1 MFQFINIIIHYKQS
15 VAYYDQLPN
24 PIMSSIDTIFAG
36 IDISSGRKP
45 ITYVALDHDLKVT
58 FLERWDISQAINHL
72 EQFERVILAVN
83 ILTGRKSTSAHR
95 GQKISTDLKKKI
107 VAAGFKPYLTSNAP
121 RQWVET
127 NPPECFRS
135 LAGQTPLPRRTLAG
149 QIQRAL
155 ILYEQGLQID
165 DPMDFFEEI
174 TRHHVLAGVMPTEL
188 LYSASE
194 LDALAA
200 ASVAW
205 MLVNKPVQVDLT
217 KDRGEGMI
225 VIPREDKD
233 WWRKKSGPPE

>member
-1 MFQFINIIIHYKQS
+1 
-15 VAYYDQLPN
+15 
-24 PIMSSIDTIFAG
+24 MSSKEIVFAG

-45 ITYVALDHDLKVT
+45 LTFVVLDDDLKVML
-58 FLERWDISQAINHL
+58 LERWDISQVINHL

-83 ILTGRKSTSAHR
+83 ILSGRKSTANR

-107 VAAGFKPYLTSNAP
+107 VQAGFKPYLTSNAP

-135 LAGQTPLPRRTLAG
+135 LVGQTLLPRRTLGG
-149 QIQRAL
+149 QLQRAL

-174 TRHHVLAGVMPTEL
+174 TRHHVLAGVMPMEL

-205 MLVNKPVQVDLT
+205 MLVHKPVQVDLT
-217 KDRGEGMI
+217 KNMGEGMI
-225 VIPREDKD
+225 LIPREDKD
-233 WWRKKSGPPE
+233 WWRKKPAPPE

>member
-1 MFQFINIIIHYKQS
+1 
-15 VAYYDQLPN
+15 
-24 PIMSSIDTIFAG
+24 MSSINTIFAG
-36 IDISSGRKP
+36 IDISSGHRP
-45 ITYVALDHDLKVT
+45 LTYVALDYDLKVT
-58 FLERWDISQAINHL
+58 LLERCNISQVITHL
-72 EQFERVILAVN
+72 GQHKEAILAVN
-83 ILTGRKSTSAHR
+83 ILTGKKPTSGNR
-95 GQKISTDLKKKI
+95 GQKVSDDLKKEI
-107 VAAGFKPYLTSNAP
+107 AEAGFRPYLTNNAP

-127 NPPECFRS
+127 NPSECFRS

-194 LDALAA
+194 LDALVAA
-200 ASVAW
+200 CVAW

-217 KDRGEGMI
+217 KDLGEGMI
-225 VIPREDKD
+225 LIPREDKD
-233 WWRKKSGPPE
+233 WWRKKSAPPELFI

>member
-1 MFQFINIIIHYKQS
+1 
-15 VAYYDQLPN
+15 
-24 PIMSSIDTIFAG
+24 MSSINTIFAG

-45 ITYVALDHDLKVT
+45 LTFVVLDDDLKVML
-58 FLERWDISQAINHL
+58 LERWDVSQVINHL

-83 ILTGRKSTSAHR
+83 ILSGRKSTANR
-95 GQKISTDLKKKI
+95 GQKISTDLKQRI
-107 VAAGFKPYLTSNAP
+107 VQAGFKPYLTSNAP

-135 LAGQTPLPRRTLAG
+135 LAAQTLLPRRTLGG
-149 QIQRAL
+149 QLQRAL

-188 LYSASE
+188 LYSSSE

-217 KDRGEGMI
+217 KDLGEGMI

-233 WWRKKSGPPE
+233 WWRKKPASPE

>member
-1 MFQFINIIIHYKQS
+1 
-15 VAYYDQLPN
+15 
-24 PIMSSIDTIFAG
+24 MSSKEIIFAG

-45 ITYVALDHDLKVT
+45 LTFVVLDDDLKVML
-58 FLERWDISQAINHL
+58 LERWDVSQVINHL
-72 EQFERVILAVN
+72 EPFERVILAVN
-83 ILTGRKSTSAHR
+83 ILSGRKSTSANR
-95 GQKISTDLKKKI
+95 GQTISTDLKKKI
-107 VAAGFKPYLTSNAP
+107 IQAGFKPYLTSNAP

-135 LAGQTPLPRRTLAG
+135 LAGQTPLPRRTLGG
-149 QIQRAL
+149 QLQRAL
-155 ILYEQGLQID
+155 ILYEQGLQIG

-174 TRHHVLAGVMPTEL
+174 TRHHILAGVMPTEL

-217 KDRGEGMI
+217 KDMGDGMI
-225 VIPREDKD
+225 LIPREDKD
-233 WWRKKSGPPE
+233 WWRKKPVSPE

>member
-1 MFQFINIIIHYKQS
+1 
-15 VAYYDQLPN
+15 
-24 PIMSSIDTIFAG
+24 MSSINAIFAG

-45 ITYVALDHDLKVT
+45 LTFVALDDELKVT
-58 FLERWDISQAINHL
+58 LLERSDISQVLNHL
-72 EQFERVILAVN
+72 EQFERIILAVN
-83 ILTGRKSTSAHR
+83 ILSGRKSTPVNR
-95 GQKISTDLKKKI
+95 GQTISTDLKKKI
-107 VAAGFKPYLTSNAP
+107 IQAGFKPYLTSNAP

-135 LAGQTPLPRRTLAG
+135 LAGHTLLPRRSLGG
-149 QIQRAL
+149 QLQRAL
-155 ILYEQGLQID
+155 ILYEQGLQIA

-217 KDRGEGMI
+217 RNMGEGMI
-225 VIPREDKD
+225 VIPRENKD
-233 WWRKKSGPPE
+233 WWRKRSASPE

>member
-1 MFQFINIIIHYKQS
+1 
-15 VAYYDQLPN
+15 
-24 PIMSSIDTIFAG
+24 MSSINTIFAG
-36 IDISSGRKP
+36 IDISSGRRP
-45 ITYVALDHDLKVT
+45 LTFTALDNELKVT
-58 FLERWDISQAINHL
+58 LLERWDLSQVINHL
-72 EQFERVILAVN
+72 EQFEQVILAVN
-83 ILTGRKSTSAHR
+83 ILSGRKPVSTR
-95 GQKISTDLKKKI
+95 GQSISTDLKKKI
-107 VAAGFKPYLTSNAP
+107 IESGFKPYLTSNAP
-121 RQWVET
+121 KQWVET

-135 LAGQTPLPRRTLAG
+135 LAGQTLLPRRSLGG
-149 QIQRAL
+149 QLQRAL

-188 LYSASE
+188 LYSPAE

-217 KDRGEGMI
+217 KDLGEGMI

-233 WWRKKSGPPE
+233 WRRKKPASPE

>member
-1 MFQFINIIIHYKQS
+1 MLKKIPVMPKE
-15 VAYYDQLPN
+15 
-24 PIMSSIDTIFAG
+24 MIFAG

-45 ITYVALDHDLKVT
+45 LTFAVLDNELKVT
-58 FLERWDISQAINHL
+58 LLERWDISQVISHL
-72 EQFERVILAVN
+72 EQFENTVFAVN
-83 ILTGRKSTSAHR
+83 ILSGRKSTSTR
-95 GQKISTDLKKKI
+95 GQKTSIDLKKQI
-107 VAAGFKPYLTSNAP
+107 IEAGFKPYLTSNAP

-135 LAGQTPLPRRTLAG
+135 LGGQPLLQRHTLGG
-149 QIQRAL
+149 QLQRAL
-155 ILYEQGLQID
+155 ILYEQGLQIA

-194 LDALAA
+194 LDALVA

-205 MLVNKPVQVDLT
+205 MLINKPVQVDLT
-217 KDRGEGMI
+217 KDLGKGMI

-233 WWRKKSGPPE
+233 WWRKKPTPSE

>member
-1 MFQFINIIIHYKQS
+1 
-15 VAYYDQLPN
+15 
-24 PIMSSIDTIFAG
+24 MSSINTIFAG
-36 IDISSGRKP
+36 IDISSGRRP
-45 ITYVALDHDLKVT
+45 LTFTALDNELKVT
-58 FLERWDISQAINHL
+58 LLERWDLSQVINHL
-72 EQFERVILAVN
+72 EQFEQVILAVN
-83 ILTGRKSTSAHR
+83 ILSGRKPVSTR
-95 GQKISTDLKKKI
+95 GQSISTDLKKKI
-107 VAAGFKPYLTSNAP
+107 IESGFKPYLTSNAP
-121 RQWVET
+121 KQWVET

-135 LAGQTPLPRRTLAG
+135 LAGQTLLPRRSLGG
-149 QIQRAL
+149 QLQRAL

-188 LYSASE
+188 LYSPAE

-217 KDRGEGMI
+217 KDLGEGMI

-233 WWRKKSGPPE
+233 WWRKKPASPE

>member
-1 MFQFINIIIHYKQS
+1 MVF
-15 VAYYDQLPN
+15 P
-24 PIMSSIDTIFAG
+24 G

-45 ITYVALDHDLKVT
+45 LTFVVLDGEMKVM
-58 FLERWDISQAINHL
+58 LQARWDISQVINHL
-72 EQFERVILAVN
+72 EQFEQVVLAVN
-83 ILTGRKSTSAHR
+83 LLEGKKTSSIR
-95 GQKISTDLKKKI
+95 SQKISDDLKKKI
-107 VAAGFKPYLTSNAP
+107 IEADFKPYLTSNAT

-135 LAGQTPLPRRTLAG
+135 LAGQTLLPRRSLGG
-149 QIQRAL
+149 QLQRAL
-155 ILYEQGLQID
+155 ILYEQGLQIA

-174 TRHHVLAGVMPTEL
+174 TRHHVLAGAMPTEL

-205 MLVNKPVQVDLT
+205 MLINKPVQVDLT
-217 KDRGEGMI
+217 KDLGKRMI

-233 WWRKKSGPPE
+233 WWRKKPAPAE

>member
-1 MFQFINIIIHYKQS
+1 
-15 VAYYDQLPN
+15 
-24 PIMSSIDTIFAG
+24 MSSINTIFAG

-45 ITYVALDHDLKVT
+45 LTFVALDDELKVT
-58 FLERWDISQAINHL
+58 LLEHGDISQVLNHL
-72 EQFERVILAVN
+72 EQFEQVILAVN
-83 ILTGRKSTSAHR
+83 ILSGRKPASTR
-95 GQKISTDLKKKI
+95 GQSISTDLRKQI
-107 VAAGFKPYLTSNAP
+107 IGSGFKPYLTSNAP

-127 NPPECFRS
+127 NPVECFRS
-135 LAGQTPLPRRTLAG
+135 LAGQTLLPRRSLGG
-149 QIQRAL
+149 QLQRAL
-155 ILYEQGLQID
+155 ILYEQGLQIA

-188 LYSASE
+188 LYTSAE

-217 KDRGEGMI
+217 KDLGESMI

-233 WWRKKSGPPE
+233 WWRKKPALPE

>member
-1 MFQFINIIIHYKQS
+1 
-15 VAYYDQLPN
+15 
-24 PIMSSIDTIFAG
+24 MSSINTIFAG

-45 ITYVALDHDLKVT
+45 LTFVVLDDDLKVML
-58 FLERWDISQAINHL
+58 LERWDVSQVINHL

-83 ILTGRKSTSAHR
+83 ILSGRKSTGNR
-95 GQKISTDLKKKI
+95 GQKISTDLKQRI
-107 VAAGFKPYLTSNAP
+107 VQAGFKPYLTSNAP

-135 LAGQTPLPRRTLAG
+135 LAAQTLLPRRTLGG
-149 QIQRAL
+149 QLQRAL

-188 LYSASE
+188 LYSSSE

-217 KDRGEGMI
+217 KDLGEGMI

-233 WWRKKSGPPE
+233 WWRKKPASPE

>member
-1 MFQFINIIIHYKQS
+1 
-15 VAYYDQLPN
+15 
-24 PIMSSIDTIFAG
+24 MSSIDTIFAG

-45 ITYVALDHDLKVT
+45 LTYAALDHDLKVT
-58 FLERWDISQAINHL
+58 LLERCNISQVITHL
-72 EQFERVILAVN
+72 EQHNKVILAVN
-83 ILTGRKSTSAHR
+83 ILSSRKSTSGSR
-95 GQKISTDLKKKI
+95 GQKASDDLKKEI
-107 VAAGFKPYLTSNAP
+107 AQAGFKPYLTNNAP
-121 RQWVET
+121 KQWVET

-135 LAGQTPLPRRTLAG
+135 LAGQTPLPRRTLVG

-174 TRHHVLAGVMPTEL
+174 TRHHLLAGVMPTEL

-217 KDRGEGMI
+217 KDPGEGMI
-225 VIPREDKD
+225 LIPREDKD
-233 WWRKKSGPPE
+233 WWRKKPAPPN